1 MLSLIYLRKNTEK
14 AKEGLAKRNF
24 SQLELIDQ
32 VLEVDQNRRSLQ
44 TQLDEVHSKS
54 NKLAKEIGMLFKS
67 GEETEAN
74 KLKSETS
81 NLKLIHELLIT
92 IHIIDIRIIYFLS
105 NTP

>member
-1 MLSLIYLRKNTEK
+1 MLSLIYLRKNNEK

-32 VLEVDQNRRSLQ
+32 VLKVDQNRRSLQ

-74 KLKSETS
+74 KLKNETS
-81 NLKLIHELLIT
+81 NLKLISKDLQEQIQKRMQT
-92 IHIIDIRIIYFLS
+92 
-105 NTP
+105 

>member
-1 MLSLIYLRKNTEK
+1 MLSLIYLRKNAEK

-54 NKLAKEIGMLFKS
+54 DMRGCRFQQA
-67 GEETEAN
+67 
-74 KLKSETS
+74 
-81 NLKLIHELLIT
+81 
-92 IHIIDIRIIYFLS
+92 
-105 NTP
+105 